1 MDSNFQH
8 STMDSL
14 LSGLIVSIQKVIL
27 HILDFIT
34 FASKTFNILELL
46 EGLPLG
52 LTDSIVRG
60 KCTNNNFTIRKN
72 LTWNIVNSEL
82 RTQSLNN
89 ITIHSKSQM
98 LHARNGTFWRLIY
111 FNFSGG
117 VFLTRFRSLLSL
129 WRTLVGGYDHL
140 KWRGN
145 GGREVGGGGG
155 ELRGEGDL
163 PASPS
168 LRLESRDG
176 DSLGREAAE
185 GGTT

>member
-1 MDSNFQH
+1 MDIEAHRFKILKIIFRGKHWVLWYGCPNVRLQLIKHFLDSNFQH

-98 LHARNGTFWRLIY
+98 LHARNGTF
-111 FNFSGG
+111 
-117 VFLTRFRSLLSL
+117 
-129 WRTLVGGYDHL
+129 
-140 KWRGN
+140 
-145 GGREVGGGGG
+145 
-155 ELRGEGDL
+155 
-163 PASPS
+163 
-168 LRLESRDG
+168 
-176 DSLGREAAE
+176 
-185 GGTT
+185 